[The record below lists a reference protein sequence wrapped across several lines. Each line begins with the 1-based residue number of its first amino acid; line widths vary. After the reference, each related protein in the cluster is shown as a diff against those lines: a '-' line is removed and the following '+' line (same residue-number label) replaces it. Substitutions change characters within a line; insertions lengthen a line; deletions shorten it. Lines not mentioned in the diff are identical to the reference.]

1 MISSTLSKI
10 LSLLILVDCE
20 WGKFTCGE
28 CEDGSRVCNRTIVI
42 EAENYGKEC
51 EGEASIKESCPGTL
65 KSFIITISE

>member
-28 CEDGSRVCNRTIVI
+28 CKDGSRVCNRTIVI
-42 EAENYGKEC
+42 EAENGGKEC
-51 EGEASIKESCPGTL
+51 EGLASIKELCPGIL
-65 KSFIITISE
+65 KCFIITNSK